1 MKLVLL
7 CSDPATLKDFLPP
20 NGAPVQFLIL
30 QENEQSRAIR
40 AHLEQGG
47 CAVELP
53 KAELYRKR
61 SAVFRL
67 AYVEALGSLN
77 AELGSPEWWAMPFTT
92 KNPIST
98 SLCRDCFEF
107 LLIVDLAK
115 TIGGGL
121 IVVTENARVAAQ
133 VTRWG
138 THEHIQVINKI
149 KFSRAMRQRLEQCA
163 PLSILLLMVR
173 AVWFRLLMG
182 RSIPNMS
189 RQKSD
194 PTLVVTLVHPHSITP
209 QGEFRDTYFGCLSE
223 QLQAWNVPVVIV
235 GQIQGLSRRLAEQ
248 FGRKTTVPAIPFDA
262 VLRVKEIIGCGIEA
276 LRRWWQSDYDWKEST
291 LTLQGISVTGLLQS
305 AIQHSHSS
313 GDVFRSVY
321 AFESARAI
329 AHLFRPARCFYP
341 YENRAW
347 EKMLLLGIRSVSPR
361 TRLLGYN
368 HASITGSH
376 TNFMLKKEEQTRMPF
391 PDRVITM
398 GRVTHGWLEKQGGH
412 PQQVLTVGCALRQSS
427 AAPAAL
433 IKSRRDKKVS
443 RLLVAL
449 ATSQV
454 EYVNTLV
461 YLQEALASEMVDVC
475 ERVTIKIRPHPTI
488 RLENALKVLEG
499 MITFPFEV
507 SSESVARDLDW
518 ADVVLYASSTIGL
531 EAVGAGIP
539 AIYMD
544 LGDILN
550 TDPMDG
556 WFEFKW
562 VAGCP
567 TDLVPILSNIQ
578 ALGDEEFASR
588 QRLGREYAES
598 YLTPVTEECLR
609 IFQDV

>member
-20 NGAPVQFLIL
+20 NGASVQFLIL
-30 QENEQSRAIR
+30 QENEKSRAIR

-47 CAVELP
+47 CAVELS

-61 SAVFRL
+61 SAVFRS
-67 AYVEALGSLN
+67 AYVEAMGSLN

-98 SLCRDCFEF
+98 SLYRDCFEF

-115 TIGGGL
+115 TIGEGL
-121 IVVTENARVAAQ
+121 IVFTENARVAEQ
-133 VTRWG
+133 VALWG
-138 THEHIQVINKI
+138 IHEHVQVMNKI
-149 KFSRAMRQRLEQCA
+149 KSPWTMRRRLEQST
-163 PLSILLLMVR
+163 PLPILLLMMR
-173 AVWFRLLMG
+173 AVRFRLLMG
-182 RSIPNMS
+182 HPIPDTL
-189 RQKSD
+189 QHKSD
-194 PTLVVTLVHPHSITP
+194 LTLVVTLVHPHSITP
-209 QGEFRDTYFGCLSE
+209 QGEFRDTYFGRLSE
-223 QLQAWNVPVVIV
+223 QLQAWNVPVMIA

-248 FGRKTTVPAIPFDA
+248 FGRKATVPAIPFDA
-262 VLRVKEIIGCGIEA
+262 VLSVKEIIRCGIEA
-276 LRRWWQSDYDWKEST
+276 LRRWWRSDREWKEST
-291 LTLQGISVTGLLQS
+291 LTLQGISASGLLRS
-305 AIQHSHSS
+305 AIQHAHSS

-321 AFESARAI
+321 VFESARTI
-329 AHLFRPARCFYP
+329 ADRLRPARCFYP

-347 EKMLLLGIRSVSPR
+347 EKMLLLGVRSVSPR

-368 HASITGSH
+368 HASITESH

-398 GRVTHGWLEKQGGH
+398 GAVTHGWLEKQGGH

-427 AAPAAL
+427 ADPATL
-433 IKSRRDKKVS
+433 IKTRRDKKVS

-449 ATSQV
+449 ATSQL

-475 ERVTIKIRPHPTI
+475 ERVTIKIRPHPTL

-539 AIYMD
+539 AIYLD

-556 WFEFKW
+556 WLEFKW
-562 VAGCP
+562 VAGRP
-567 TDLVPILSNIQ
+567 TDLLPILSNIQ

-598 YLTPVTEECLR
+598 YLTPVTEERLR
-609 IFQDV
+609 IFQDA